1 MASGRAPSE
10 VPDTSFLDTSFL
22 REVSARGVS
31 ARGVRHLV

>member
-10 VPDTSFLDTSFL
+10 VPDTSFL
-22 REVSARGVS
+22 REVS